1 MARIALEESAK
12 DDVIRLVEFLLAE
25 DPAAAAETNDLIFG
39 ALAVLQQHPLIG
51 RPVEDDLREL
61 VISRGRSG
69 YVALYEYLEP
79 DDLVVVM
86 AIRHQRE
93 SGFRDRG

>member
-12 DDVIRLVEFLLAE
+12 DDVIRPVEFLLAE

-39 ALAVLQQHPLIG
+39 ALTVLQQHPLIG